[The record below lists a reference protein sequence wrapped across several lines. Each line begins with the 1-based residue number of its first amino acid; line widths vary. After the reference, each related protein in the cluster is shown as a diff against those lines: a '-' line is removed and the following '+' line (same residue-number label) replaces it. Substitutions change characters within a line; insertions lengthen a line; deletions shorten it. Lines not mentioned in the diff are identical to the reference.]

1 MKLFFLNL
9 GQFLSIFMKNYFFL
23 LVLSASSTIAQWFE
37 KTSCNK
43 NEEKIMH
50 SSCAPNQGKNGI
62 PQS

>member
-1 MKLFFLNL
+1 
-9 GQFLSIFMKNYFFL
+9 MKNYLYL
-23 LVLSASSTIAQWFE
+23 LVLSASSTTAQWFE